1 MLNARLAQK
10 YAQALYE
17 LAQEQNCL
25 AETLQELEGVAAG
38 VQAQK
43 ELSVFLF
50 HPRVDGAIK
59 KETLQQVFG
68 EVGELVHKFLSLLID
83 KRRESLLPAIA
94 AEFRLMAHAAQNMVE
109 ADVVTAVPLRE
120 TQKEALAA
128 RLGQL
133 TGKTVLLRQRQDA
146 SLIGG
151 LMVYIG
157 GKRIDGSVKGQ
168 LERLKRNLAIQDA
181 MKSGVSERL

>member
-25 AETLQELEGVAAG
+25 AETLQELESVAAG

-83 KRRESLLPAIA
+83 KRRESL
-94 AEFRLMAHAAQNMVE
+94 
-109 ADVVTAVPLRE
+109 
-120 TQKEALAA
+120 
-128 RLGQL
+128 
-133 TGKTVLLRQRQDA
+133 
-146 SLIGG
+146 
-151 LMVYIG
+151 
-157 GKRIDGSVKGQ
+157 
-168 LERLKRNLAIQDA
+168 
-181 MKSGVSERL
+181 